1 MSSVFALWSTA
12 GSISAPKLRCAVET
26 KDLTSFAQPFSWQ
39 GSPCSDLTSGL
50 IILGGSLLPLLPEDR
65 FDHQPLWSPDRSCCL
80 VADVRLDNRA
90 DLARTLNLSA
100 PEQLADADLLLA
112 AWLRWG
118 ESCLDHMAG
127 GFAFAVWTPGRRE
140 LFAARDHAGERPL
153 CYYQR
158 PGLFALASQPKH
170 LLSLPGVDQ
179 GIDEEILASTL
190 VLIDTDP
197 SRSAFRGIH
206 LLTPGYCLR
215 VTPDGLTTRSY
226 WHPSDTPPFRLRR
239 NEDYA
244 EALTE
249 ILDQAVEARL
259 RSVKPIASQ
268 LSAGL
273 DSGAV
278 TASAALLLAARGQRL
293 TAFTS
298 IPHPDFQPT
307 GHPGRILNEWP
318 GAHDLALLY
327 PNLDHIPV
335 YTHGKDLLADLQA
348 WSDVLDEPPRNVT
361 NLLWYSRTLE
371 LAQNRGIGVLLQGT
385 AGNATLSFEHGG
397 IFRHLL
403 RRGHWLRVL
412 RTANTLR
419 NSGAMSFR
427 ASFRHATGRFHSSS
441 APIDLSF
448 TPIHPDLLRKYDLL
462 PRLADRLRS
471 DHLDL
476 PSYRRRFFDI
486 GDDGLVNA
494 AVRDR
499 FGIDLRDP
507 TNDKRLWEFSYA
519 IPPEQHVAGD
529 HFRSLI
535 RRAMRDR
542 LPRATLLRYK
552 RGMQSADWPHT
563 LTSARP
569 ALLAELER
577 IEAFA
582 PARAMLDLP
591 RLRHLLTDWPTTG
604 FDSPD
609 SIASRHFALTRGI
622 AAGYFLRSH
631 LPPPHS
637 P

>member
-1 MSSVFALWSTA
+1 MSSIFALWSTD
-12 GSISAPKLRCAVET
+12 GRLSAPGLHRAVET
-26 KDLTSFAQPFSWQ
+26 DQLVSPFSRQFYWQ
-39 GSPCSDLTSGL
+39 TSSSDPTQSLVAV
-50 IILGGSLLPLLPEDR
+50 GGRLLALLPEDR
-65 FDHQPLWSPDRSCCL
+65 FDRQPLWAPGRSCCL
-80 VADVRLDNRA
+80 VADVRLDNRVE
-90 DLARTLNLSA
+90 LARKLDLSA

-118 ESCLDHMAG
+118 EACLDHLLG
-127 GFAFAVWTPGRRE
+127 GFAFAIWTPSRRE
-140 LFAARDHAGERPL
+140 LFAVRDHAGERPL
-153 CYYQR
+153 CYHHR
-158 PGLFALASQPKH
+158 PGLFALASQPKG
-170 LLSLPGVDQ
+170 LLFLPGVNQ
-179 GIDEEILASTL
+179 GIDEELLASTL
-190 VLIDTDP
+190 VLVDTDP
-197 SRSAFRGIH
+197 SRSLFRGIC
-206 LLTPGYCLR
+206 LLPPGHCLR

-226 WHPSDTPPFRLRR
+226 WHPGDTPPLCFRRD
-239 NEDYA
+239 EDYA
-244 EALTE
+244 EALAE
-249 ILDQAVEARL
+249 ILDHAVEARL
-259 RSVKPIASQ
+259 RSLKPVASQ

-278 TASAALLLAARGQRL
+278 TASAALLLAARGGRL

-298 IPHPDFQPT
+298 IPNSGFQPT

-318 GAHDLALLY
+318 GAHDVARLY
-327 PNLDHIPV
+327 PNIDHIPV
-335 YTHGKDLLADLQA
+335 YTLGEDLLADLQA
-348 WSDVLDEPPRNVT
+348 WSTALDEPPRNVT
-361 NLLWYSRTLE
+361 NLLWYTATLE
-371 LAQNRGIGVLLQGT
+371 TARQRGIGVLLQGT

-403 RRGHWLRVL
+403 RRGHWLSVL
-412 RTANTLR
+412 RTAKTLR
-419 NSGAMSFR
+419 NNGAMSFR
-427 ASFRHATGRFHSSS
+427 ASFRHAAGWPRVSS
-441 APIDLSF
+441 APPDLTFS
-448 TPIHPDLLRKYDLL
+448 PVHPDLLRTYDLL
-462 PRLADRLRS
+462 PRLADRLES

-476 PSYRRRFFDI
+476 PQYRRRFFDI

-519 IPPEQHVAGD
+519 IPPEQHVVGH

-535 RRAMRDR
+535 RRAMRGR

-582 PARAMLDLP
+582 PAQSMLDLP

-604 FDSPD
+604 FDTPEI
-609 SIASRHFALTRGI
+609 IASRHFALTRGI

-631 LPPPHS
+631 PTSPHS